1 MVLIYACPIGFKRG
15 HVGWC
20 VVWFWESRGFRILAL
35 LVGDYDLGFSGSGTE
50 VFWKCLAFAC
60 FWKGEVIGS

>member
-1 MVLIYACPIGFKRG
+1 MCSLVLG
-15 HVGWC
+15 
-20 VVWFWESRGFRILAL
+20 SRGFRILAL